1 MSDQT
6 LTVGSLFSGIGGF
19 DLGFERA
26 GFDIRWQVEI
36 DPFCQRVLAKNWPNV
51 RRYGDV
57 RHVMGHAESCG
68 RRARG
73 TWRSPHSGSG
83 VSDCSCW
90 DRRAVFIEPVD
101 VLCGGFPCQ
110 PHSLAGRRA
119 AAADDRDLWPEFM
132 RLIRELRPRW
142 VVAENVPGLLSSEA
156 GRFFGGI
163 LRDLAESGYD
173 AEWDCLPACAFG
185 APHRRDRVWLVAYP
199 MCGGCEERPVSERQ
213 ERHSVSDA
221 ARRGS
226 AKSDMAFTAGAG
238 WDETG
243 SIFTGATNAR
253 RTEPDVRGMADG
265 LSEGLHN
272 ARRWLDSEGDQDA
285 GAQGAMRTL
294 RDSVTTR
301 LASQGLRSEQQRH
314 RELGDALLGLS
325 YRNAL
330 GDREASMAA
339 ASRFMHGLREACQ
352 AIGFVRDASL
362 PSLEAWFAAPEESQA
377 WAIMAARRGPW
388 VDEWPDVPRV

>member
-119 AAADDRDLWPEFM
+119 AAADDRDLWPEFR
-132 RLIRELRPRW
+132 RLIRELEPRW
-142 VVAENVPGLLSSEA
+142 VVAENVPGLLSSDA
-156 GRFFGGI
+156 GRFFGNI
-163 LRDLAESGYD
+163 LRDLAACGYD
-173 AEWDCLPACAFG
+173 AEWDCLPASAVG

-199 MCGGCEERPVSERQ
+199 VRGGREERPVSAGQ
-213 ERHSVSDA
+213 NGAAVSDA
-221 ARRGS
+221 ARRGTTGTHVADAQQS
-226 AKSDMAFTAGAG
+226 RLEGFIGDGAG
-238 WDETG
+238 SLRQTREIPQSDRSTRAVDICDG
-243 SIFTGATNAR
+243 ARIFTTIVGQWREWEPESGFCRMAHGVPHRVHRLRALGNSIVPQIAEWIAR
-253 RTEPDVRGMADG
+253 RI
-265 LSEGLHN
+265 
-272 ARRWLDSEGDQDA
+272 
-285 GAQGAMRTL
+285 
-294 RDSVTTR
+294 
-301 LASQGLRSEQQRH
+301 LA
-314 RELGDALLGLS
+314 
-325 YRNAL
+325 
-330 GDREASMAA
+330 ASM
-339 ASRFMHGLREACQ
+339 MEA
-352 AIGFVRDASL
+352 
-362 PSLEAWFAAPEESQA
+362 
-377 WAIMAARRGPW
+377 
-388 VDEWPDVPRV
+388 